1 MNNCGALIYCFQ
13 TEGPACFQCVK
24 GKWGKACTKDCPAEC
39 SGYCQIYTGE
49 CLKGG
54 DDTEMQFTSIQ
65 STVGISVG
73 VSLGICVVTLLTFRM
88 IAKVLR
94 LRRNVKCSN
103 ELKNKA
109 SKKENVYENRNGT
122 FDGNCVD
129 EQINQYEALENHRR
143 DDSDYSNLRVA

>member
-1 MNNCGALIYCFQ
+1 
-13 TEGPACFQCVK
+13 
-24 GKWGKACTKDCPAEC
+24 
-39 SGYCQIYTGE
+39 
-49 CLKGG
+49 
-54 DDTEMQFTSIQ
+54 MQFTSIQ